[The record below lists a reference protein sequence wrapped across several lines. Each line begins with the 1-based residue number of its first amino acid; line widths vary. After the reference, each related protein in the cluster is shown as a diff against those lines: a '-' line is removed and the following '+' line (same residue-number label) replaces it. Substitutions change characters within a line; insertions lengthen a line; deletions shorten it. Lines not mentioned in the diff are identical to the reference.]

1 MFPRLSQ
8 VVKKLIIAL
17 GVAYVAQLIL
27 ENWLR
32 VDVTNLLALTPG
44 GGGLW
49 QLLTYVLV
57 DPYDPL
63 MFLIRLVLI
72 WWALSPFEIGYGPE
86 RTLQLCLV
94 SILGSGL
101 AAYIVGAV
109 VPGSP
114 QLFGSQ
120 TIWYGGI
127 AATTWLRRDQVLS
140 WFGVLNM
147 AAKHFLWLLLGLS
160 VLMFLWSK
168 NHTQLVAE
176 LAAIASGIAFV
187 RYMKRPRRP
196 KRSDKPA
203 PRSSGFKVIQ
213 GGIDDDRPKWLN

>member
-27 ENWLR
+27 ENWLG
-32 VDVTNLLALTPG
+32 VHIVGLLALTPG
-44 GGGLW
+44 GAGLW
-49 QLLTYVLV
+49 QLLTYVLIEL
-57 DPYDPL
+57 DHPL
-63 MFLIRLVLI
+63 MFIIRLVFI
-72 WWALSPFEIGYGPE
+72 WWALSPFEIGYGPA

-94 SILGSGL
+94 SILGPGL
-101 AAYIVGAV
+101 AAYAVGAV

-114 QLFGSQ
+114 PLFGSQ
-120 TIWYGGI
+120 TLWYGGI

-140 WFGVLNM
+140 LFGQLNM
-147 AAKHFLWLLLGLS
+147 TAKQFLWLLVGLS
-160 VLMFLWSK
+160 VLMFLASK

-176 LAAIASGIAFV
+176 LAAIASGIGFV